1 MSLFLHRTWADVNLD
16 NIEHNFNLIKEKVS
30 KNAKIMAVVKA
41 DAYGHG
47 AKILAKMFDKL
58 GADWFAVS
66 NIEEALQLRNFGIKK
81 PILILGYTPVSLA
94 KTLAE
99 NDISQAILD
108 KEYALNLQK
117 QAKQDNVK
125 VKGHI
130 KIDTGMGR
138 IGFYH
143 HSFDDDTAVND
154 ILESLKGGNII
165 SEGIFTHFATS
176 DYDNDENGEHTKKQF
191 DLFCD
196 VIDKLDRNGVK
207 FSLRH
212 CANSAATLDK
222 PEYHLDMV
230 RPGIILYGLNPSS
243 YFDKYDLKPAFT
255 LKSVVSLA
263 KGILKGDTVSYGKT
277 FEAKNDMK
285 IATIP
290 VGYADGFSRSLSN
303 KGFVVINGKKAKIL
317 GRVCMDQLMV
327 DITDIENVNVGDEVL
342 LFGDKE
348 LTTDEFAKLCN
359 TINYEIVCLVGKRVP
374 RVYYKNGKEVAVLNL
389 IYSQEGK

>member
-1 MSLFLHRTWADVNLD
+1 MSLFLHRTWADINLD

-30 KNAKIMAVVKA
+30 KSTKIMAVVKA

-47 AKILAKMFDKL
+47 AKILAKLFDNL

-66 NIEEALQLRNFGIKK
+66 NIEEALQLRKFGIKK
-81 PILILGYTPVSLA
+81 PVLILGYTPVTLA

-99 NDISQAILD
+99 NNISQAILD
-108 KEYALNLQK
+108 KEYALSLQR
-117 QAKQDNVK
+117 QAKADNVK

-130 KIDTGMGR
+130 KIDSGMGR

-143 HSFDDDTAVND
+143 HSLDDKSAVED
-154 ILESLKGGNII
+154 ILTSLKGGNII

-176 DYDNDENGEHTKKQF
+176 DYDNDENGEHAKKQF
-191 DLFCD
+191 ELFCD
-196 VIDKLDRNGVK
+196 VIEKLKQNGVNFK
-207 FSLRH
+207 LRH

-222 PEYHLDMV
+222 PQYHLDMV

-243 YFDKYDLKPAFT
+243 YFEKYDLKPAFT
-255 LKSVVSLA
+255 MKSVVSLT
-263 KGILKGDTVSYGKT
+263 KKIYKDDTVSYGKT
-277 FEAKNDMK
+277 FKAENKMSV
-285 IATIP
+285 ATVP
-290 VGYADGFSRSLSN
+290 VGYADGYLRSLSN
-303 KGFVVINGKKAKIL
+303 NGYVVINGKKARIL

-327 DITDIENVNVGDEVL
+327 DITDINNVKVGDEVL
-342 LFGDKE
+342 LFGGKG
-348 LTTDEFAKLCN
+348 LSTDDFANLCN

-374 RVYYKNGKEVAVLNL
+374 RVYLQNGKEIAVLNH